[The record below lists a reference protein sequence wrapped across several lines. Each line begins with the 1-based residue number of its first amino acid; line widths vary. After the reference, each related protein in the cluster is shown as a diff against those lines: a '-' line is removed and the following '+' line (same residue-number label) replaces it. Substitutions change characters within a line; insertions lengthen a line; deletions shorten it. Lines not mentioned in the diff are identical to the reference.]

1 MAGKGTKK
9 KDKGNREPRIQNRKA
24 RFDYFITDTLT
35 CGMKLTGTE
44 IKSIRA
50 GLASLKEGYVRAED
64 NPPRLTL
71 HSVHIS
77 EYAGAG
83 PKHQHEPTRTR
94 ILLAHKREIRK
105 WAVESR
111 ARGVSIVPLEI
122 TWEDSRAKLVIGLGI
137 GKKKHDKRESMK
149 KRAHDRDMER
159 DR

>member
-9 KDKGNREPRIQNRKA
+9 KDNGNREPRIQNRKA
-24 RFDYFITDTLT
+24 RFDYSITDTLT
-35 CGMKLTGTE
+35 CGIKLTGTE
-44 IKSIRA
+44 IKSVRA

-83 PKHQHEPTRTR
+83 PKHQHDPTRTR

-105 WAVESR
+105 WALESR

-122 TWEDSRAKLVIGLGI
+122 TWEDSRAKLVIGLGV